1 MSLAMTVLLLHGLA
15 GAASRLV
22 VTMEQSASL
31 VLDGQ
36 VHPPAVAGQ
45 RVTVSHI
52 SVGVHTLEVR
62 DPAGE
67 LLYTA
72 SIDIPDGATVQARWS
87 PASGLTYEGPS
98 AALPP
103 PVHTTPSN
111 NPYANLGAGSV
122 TVPGTIAGAS
132 TSSTTIVG
140 TASEPA
146 PAGDSDG
153 LQTTNPLVLASGQIA
168 KNIAY
173 SAVPGGDI
181 ARSLEGSAL
190 GSATGEAIRSRT
202 SRSQGST
209 KQIIKPD
216 PEAVLGEVIF
226 FSRSAATMDIYVDG
240 MYRGMLEAGEL
251 NRSMRIEIGQ
261 RQIEFWVADQ
271 PRFKGELQVDQS
283 VPVQLEL
290 SDVSTPKSL
299 NRSWAWADRY

>member
-1 MSLAMTVLLLHGLA
+1 M
-15 GAASRLV
+15 
-22 VTMEQSASL
+22 
-31 VLDGQ
+31 
-36 VHPPAVAGQ
+36 
-45 RVTVSHI
+45 
-52 SVGVHTLEVR
+52 
-62 DPAGE
+62 
-67 LLYTA
+67 
-72 SIDIPDGATVQARWS
+72 
-87 PASGLTYEGPS
+87 
-98 AALPP
+98 
-103 PVHTTPSN
+103 
-111 NPYANLGAGSV
+111 
-122 TVPGTIAGAS
+122 
-132 TSSTTIVG
+132 
-140 TASEPA
+140 
-146 PAGDSDG
+146 
-153 LQTTNPLVLASGQIA
+153 LASGQIA